1 MLHVYDNNFVNI
13 FHGLGVDNSCRVG
26 TNIHVHY
33 LGVGVKSGN
42 SIGLTR
48 KSLLAMF
55 GHCIIMQIEVNKGKH
70 VIII

>member
-1 MLHVYDNNFVNI
+1 MGWGWTTLVE
-13 FHGLGVDNSCRVG
+13 LGHLWTFEHSC
-26 TNIHVHY
+26 TYY